1 MVTTKHKSK
10 VDTQKIMRQ
19 ESKYTTKESHQAIKR
34 TRKEL
39 LNSQK
44 TMNKNGNK
52 YISINNHFQCKWPK
66 CSNQKTNGDWMK
78 KQHASIGCLEEIH
91 FIPEDT

>member
-19 ESKYTTKESHQAIKR
+19 ESKHTTKESHQAIKR

-39 LNSQK
+39 QK
-44 TMNKNGNK
+44 
-52 YISINNHFQCKWPK
+52 
-66 CSNQKTNGDWMK
+66 
-78 KQHASIGCLEEIH
+78 L
-91 FIPEDT
+91 PEYN